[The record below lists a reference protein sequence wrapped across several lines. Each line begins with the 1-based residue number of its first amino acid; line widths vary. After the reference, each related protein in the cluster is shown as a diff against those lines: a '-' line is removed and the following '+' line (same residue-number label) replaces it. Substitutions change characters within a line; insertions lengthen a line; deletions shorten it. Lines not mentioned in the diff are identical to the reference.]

1 MPMQRRFSASAIV
14 ILMLLVVP
22 TGAGCMQG
30 ANIPAEDPPVP
41 PGTGPYIDHH
51 IHRHGEAL
59 EEGYP
64 IIAIDFPTYTFDN
77 ETRTL
82 SGLLTFEVD
91 QSLIA
96 VYGSGLSLS
105 GDAGIGAATGLSG
118 VYSIPYEADD
128 SLVIRNVTPNGTA
141 WIEYQNT
148 TITLAA
154 NETWENISV
163 RVEEEPTYDGI
174 ETGRQG
180 HLKITETD
188 TITNYGLLEREE
200 IENTTSLAAAPETVT
215 PRKHV

>member
-1 MPMQRRFSASAIV
+1 MPMQRRSSASAIV

-22 TGAGCMQG
+22 TGAACMQG
-30 ANIPAEDPPVP
+30 ASLSAENPSVP
-41 PGTGPYIDHH
+41 PGKVLYIDHH

-64 IIAIDFPTYTFDN
+64 VIAIDFPTYTFDN

-82 SGLLTFEVD
+82 SGLLTFEVN

-105 GDAGIGAATGLSG
+105 GDAGIGAATDLSG

-128 SLVIRNVTPNGTA
+128 GLIIRNITPNGTA
-141 WIEYQNT
+141 RIEYRNT
-148 TITLAA
+148 TISLAT
-154 NETWENISV
+154 NETWQNVSV
-163 RVEEEPTYDGI
+163 GIEEEAVFGGN
-174 ETGRQG
+174 ETGQQG
-180 HLKITETD
+180 RLKITATD

-200 IENTTSLAAAPETVT
+200 IENTTSLGAAAGSG
-215 PRKHV
+215 